1 MGLEPIVSRL
11 SAECINRL
19 CYLPKCGT
27 SSRGFQTFDF
37 HWHLVVDLVSK
48 HSRQVGGVGLEPTMT
63 EVA

>member
-19 CYLPKCGT
+19 CYLPICGT
-27 SSRGFQTFDF
+27 SSRVSQTFEF

-48 HSRQVGGVGLEPTMT
+48 HSRQMGGVGLEPTMA
-63 EVA
+63 EAA